1 MVQKGVPYIPVNKR
15 ANNPVDSFTPALD
28 FFFFSLA
35 EKKKTWGREIQ
46 VGNPRPSLLWI
57 AFLSQRKKMFELVLS
72 CASWR
77 HVQLAAS
84 AAVSCSFSLMCTLR
98 WLNVDAR
105 PELFDTGETNKGWA
119 PASRVSFYLYAAT
132 ASVVFIYL
140 FILCKK
146 KNPVSKFVAFMKR
159 LHVFSCGL
167 RKINQASSF
176 WKEKLWWNY

>member
-119 PASRVSFYLYAAT
+119 PASRVSFSLYAAT

-140 FILCKK
+140 FIYSLYKK
-146 KNPVSKFVAFMKR
+146 IQFRN
-159 LHVFSCGL
+159 
-167 RKINQASSF
+167 SSP
-176 WKEKLWWNY
+176 LWSDYTCFLAV